1 MNIPGVAFPI
11 MEHQIS
17 LTTAWFS
24 ALEPHVTEDGELR
37 TAFELAKESRAN
49 PVGLRSFYRVYC
61 TTHAAAILLG
71 IAEIFCHDAVQEIM
85 RSITSPLF

>member
-1 MNIPGVAFPI
+1 MYHFHI

-17 LTTAWFS
+17 LTSAWFS
-24 ALEPHVTEDGELR
+24 ALEPYARKDEELR
-37 TAFELAKESRAN
+37 SAFELAKESRAN

-71 IAEIFCHDAVQEIM
+71 IAELFCQDAVQEIM
-85 RSITSPLF
+85 RSITTPLF